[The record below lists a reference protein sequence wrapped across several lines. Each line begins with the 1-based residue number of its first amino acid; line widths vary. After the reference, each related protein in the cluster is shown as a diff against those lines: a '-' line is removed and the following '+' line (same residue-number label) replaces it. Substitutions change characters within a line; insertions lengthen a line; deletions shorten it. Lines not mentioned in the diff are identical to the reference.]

1 MKNSFRI
8 VVASI
13 ALALPFFASAQTATT
28 QTLHIG
34 DPAPPL
40 AVGQWLKGN
49 PIPQYLSSEAYVVV
63 FWSTWSPAFMNVMQ
77 HLNEIEAKYSDHI
90 RIVAVS
96 VFEDNAAKPIGFVN
110 HFADKMD
117 FSVAVDQV
125 PATSKHGLDGTMAVT
140 WLEASQQQGVP
151 IAFIVDH
158 SGKIAW
164 IGSPFGNS
172 IDDPLRKIIDNS
184 WDSASYAT
192 EFSSKQD
199 RDKATS
205 DIVTKM
211 TLAINASDWDGA
223 LKLSDEL
230 IPYDKAAAAG
240 ARYLTM
246 LRKGDYDAAY
256 AYAKQLADG
265 PFAKDAAAVFSLGW
279 ITINPVEPYKKT
291 NYELGVALAKQA
303 VELSYH
309 KSAEMLDLLAW
320 AYYQKK
326 DKENA
331 ISTEKEA
338 LAVARDD
345 QKFKLEQSLKTF
357 GG

>member
-1 MKNSFRI
+1 MKKTFKV
-8 VVASI
+8 VVAS
-13 ALALPFFASAQTATT
+13 LALLVPLFAVGQSPVP

-49 PIPQYLSSEAYVVV
+49 PIPQYLSNQVYVVV
-63 FWSTWSPAFMNVMQ
+63 FWSTWSPAFMNVIQ
-77 HLNEIEAKYSDHI
+77 HLTELEARHSDHI

-96 VFEDNAAKPIGFVN
+96 VFEDNPAKPIGFVN
-110 HFADKMD
+110 HFAEKMN
-117 FSVAVDQV
+117 FSVAIDQV
-125 PATSKHGLDGTMAVT
+125 PSSSKHGLDGTMAVT

-164 IGSPFGNS
+164 IGTPAGNLM
-172 IDDPLRKIIDNS
+172 DDPLRKIIDNS
-184 WDSASYAT
+184 WDSAAFAT
-192 EFSSKQD
+192 EFSSTQE
-199 RDKATS
+199 REKATQ
-205 DIVTKM
+205 DIVDKM
-211 TLAINASDWDGA
+211 ALAIRVSDWDSA

-230 IPYDKAAAAG
+230 IPYDKSAAAA

-246 LRKGDYDAAY
+246 LRKGDFDAAY
-256 AYAKQLADG
+256 GYAKQLADG
-265 PFAKDAAAVFSLGW
+265 PFAKDATAVYSLGW
-279 ITINPVEPYKKT
+279 ITVNPEEHYEKT
-291 NYELGVALAKQA
+291 NYDLGLSLAKQA

-331 ISTEKEA
+331 ISTETQAIA
-338 LAVARDD
+338 LARED
-345 QKFKLEQSLKTF
+345 QKFKLQQSLKTF